1 MPRKTEAPIST
12 LESFL
17 PPGSYAAVMQYLHTY
32 KVHLT
37 ITRERKTI
45 LGDYRFAVNG
55 KNHRISVNGTL
66 NPYAFLVTLLHELA
80 HLVAFVKYSNRIE
93 PHGVEWKLTYGE
105 ILQQFIKLNVLPDD
119 VTAEI
124 KIMMKNPPATS
135 CAEEGLSRVLR
146 KYDAKPPNQVLVEEV
161 PQQALFRTG
170 DGRIFR
176 RENQLRKRIKCVEIK
191 TGRTYLF
198 SPVYDVYL
206 ISS

>member
-1 MPRKTEAPIST
+1 MRSKTEAPIST

-17 PPGSYAAVMQYLHTY
+17 PPGSCAAVMQYLHTY

-55 KNHRISVNGTL
+55 KNHRISVNGNL

-80 HLVAFVKYSNRIE
+80 HLVAFVQYGSRID
-93 PHGVEWKLTYGE
+93 PHGMEWKHVYGE
-105 ILQQFIKLNVLPDD
+105 ILQQFVRLNVLPDD
-119 VTAEI
+119 ITAEI
-124 KIMMKNPPATS
+124 RIMMKNPPATS

-146 KYDAKPPNQVLVEEV
+146 KYDAKPANQVLVEEV
-161 PQQALFRTG
+161 PMHQLFRTG
-170 DGRIFR
+170 DGRVFR
-176 RENQLRKRIKCVEIK
+176 RESQLRKRIKCVEIK

-206 ISS
+206 LPQ